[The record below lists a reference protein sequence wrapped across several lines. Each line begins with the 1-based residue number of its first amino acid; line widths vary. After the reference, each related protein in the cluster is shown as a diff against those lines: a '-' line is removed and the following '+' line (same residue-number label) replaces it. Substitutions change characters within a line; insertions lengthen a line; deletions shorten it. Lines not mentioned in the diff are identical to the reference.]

1 MLKNKLKL
9 YKRFKEITLELS
21 KLGIYNI
28 YEYFKVLFGLEVD
41 ETIKPQKIRETLERL
56 GPSFIKLGQVLSI
69 RPDIIPQSI
78 IRELIKLQDRVKPID
93 FEIIKQI
100 IESEY
105 GKPLEDVFS
114 EIDPTPIG
122 SASISQ
128 VYRGRLKTGEEVAV
142 KVKRPGL
149 EELINIDA
157 QLFLKIISFIEKH
170 SKTVKELDL
179 KSVIHQYRHMTLR
192 EADFE
197 IEANNI
203 QTFRE
208 NFKDYDK
215 RFYIPKYFPQFS
227 TRNVIVLEFLEG
239 FKVNSKQDLEKN
251 NLNGKQIAEI
261 ITDAYYKMVFKDGFY
276 HADPHPGNFIIKSDG
291 TVCLVDFGMVGTLS
305 KDKKRLLYEHIFAV
319 INKNT
324 ELALRFYEGMDMITP
339 KTDLDKLQSYVDFFV
354 DKYYNKTLSNINLKD
369 MVLEIIELVRECN
382 LKLPTS
388 LAYLGKAAIGLDG
401 VIRVLDETF
410 NPTER
415 LTTFLTKSF
424 TDNLKE
430 FMDTMTETAS
440 FYYHLPP
447 KLDRF
452 MRLLDIERLT
462 LRIVIKDI
470 DEFKE
475 FYKKQTNKLFLA
487 IITTG
492 MFISSGIFYNAEKNT
507 LGDFSFTVAVFFTI
521 LLIYYLIRKS

>member
-9 YKRFKEITLELS
+9 YRRFKEISLELS

-28 YEYFKVLFGLEVD
+28 YEYFKVLFGIEVD
-41 ETIKPQKIRETLERL
+41 ESIKPQKIRETLEKL

-78 IRELIKLQDRVKPID
+78 IRELIKLQDKVKPVE

-100 IESEY
+100 LETEY
-105 GKPLEDVFS
+105 SRPLEDIFK
-114 EIDPTPIG
+114 EIEPEPIG

-128 VYRGRLKTGEEVAV
+128 VYRGKLKTGETVAI

-157 QLFLKIISFIEKH
+157 QLFLKIVSFIEKH
-170 SKTVKELDL
+170 SKTVKDLDL
-179 KSVIHQYRHMTLR
+179 KSVIHQYRQMTLR

-208 NFKDYDK
+208 NFKDFNQK
-215 RFYIPKYFPQFS
+215 FYIPKYFPEYS
-227 TRNVIVLEFLEG
+227 TKNVLVLEYLEG
-239 FKVNSKQDLEKN
+239 FKISSKEDIARY
-251 NLNGKQIAEI
+251 NLDSKKMAEL

-276 HADPHPGNFIIKSDG
+276 HADPHPGNFIIKRDG

-339 KTDLDKLQSYVDFFV
+339 KTDLDKLQNYVEFFV

-382 LKLPTS
+382 LRLPNS
-388 LAYLGKAAIGLDG
+388 LAYLGKASIGLDG

-415 LTTFLTKSF
+415 LTNFLTKSI
-424 TDNLKE
+424 TENIKE
-430 FMDTMTETAS
+430 FTETLMETTS
-440 FYYHLPP
+440 FYYHLPSR
-447 KLDRF
+447 LDRF

-462 LRIVIKDI
+462 IRIVLKDI
-470 DEFKE
+470 EELKE
-475 FYKKQTNKLFLA
+475 FHKRQINKLFFS
-487 IITTG
+487 IMMTG
-492 MFISSGIFYNAEKNT
+492 SLIASGIFYNANKESIGDLT
-507 LGDFSFTVAVFFTI
+507 LAFAFISFIF
-521 LLIYYLIRKS
+521 LLYSLSKKT